1 MESRETQRSGGA
13 GRPHPQGG
21 GGPGGGRGRRSDDD
35 HRQAISQ
42 VFEIDYAQVMQV
54 ILHPEG
60 DYNGF
65 LEKLKRYVK
74 ARARNITPHQ
84 LRNIFSRV
92 KAAKAPGDLYRLRPQ
107 LAYVA
112 GRAER
117 DEMRELVVLLDDL
130 IKKVDSPDTLR
141 NFRSFYEAII
151 AYHKYFETG
160 S

>member
-1 MESRETQRSGGA
+1 MESREMQRPGSGGA
-13 GRPHPQGG
+13 GRPNPQGG
-21 GGPGGGRGRRSDDD
+21 GSGGGRGRKMDDD
-35 HRQAISQ
+35 HRRAIRE
-42 VFEIDYAQVMQV
+42 VFGTDYVQV
-54 ILHPEG
+54 ILHPDS

-65 LEKLKRYVK
+65 LEKLKSYVSR
-74 ARARNITPHQ
+74 RARNITPHQ

-130 IKKVDSPDTLR
+130 IKQVDSPETLR
-141 NFRSFYEAII
+141 NFRSFYEAVI
-151 AYHKYFETG
+151 AYHKYFDTG